1 VRLPLLDPDLP
12 VFPPPERAA
21 RAPNGLLAA
30 GGNLTVATLR
40 DAYRRGI
47 FPWFE
52 AGQPPLWW
60 SPDPRAVIFPDQIHI
75 SRTMARELRRD
86 RYRITSDQCFGAVIR
101 RCTAPR
107 GGQAGT
113 WILPEMIA
121 AYEALHAAGD
131 AHSVECWID
140 GELAGGLY
148 GVAVGSVFCGES
160 MFSVRANASKL
171 ALIHLAR
178 GLSAGGFT
186 LIDCQIGN
194 PHLASLGATELPR
207 TAFLAH
213 LVEARERPLPWPM
226 GAISAMVGSNA
237 ATAPAP

>member
-1 VRLPLLDPDLP
+1 MRLPLLDPDRP

-30 GGNLTVATLR
+30 GGNLAVATLR

-60 SPDPRAVIFPDQIHI
+60 SPDPRAVLFPDQVHV
-75 SRTMARELRRD
+75 SRTMARLLRSG
-86 RYRITSDQCFGAVIR
+86 RYRITSDHSFGAVIR

-113 WILPEMIA
+113 WIVPEMIA

-148 GVAVGSVFCGES
+148 GVAVGAVFCGES
-160 MFSVRANASKL
+160 MFSLRPNASKL

-186 LIDCQIGN
+186 LIDCQVGN
-194 PHLASLGATELPR
+194 PHLASMGATDIPR
-207 TAFLAH
+207 AAFLAH
-213 LVEARERPLPWPM
+213 LVAARDRLLPWPM

-237 ATAPAP
+237 ATAPVP

>member
-1 VRLPLLDPDLP
+1 MRLPLLDPDLP
-12 VFPPPERAA
+12 VFPPPEHAA
-21 RAPNGLLAA
+21 HAPNGLLAA
-30 GGNLTVATLR
+30 GGNLAVATLR

-60 SPDPRAVIFPDQIHI
+60 SPDPRAIIFPDQIHS
-75 SRTMARELRRD
+75 SRTMARLLRRG

-121 AYEALHAAGD
+121 AYEGLHAAGD

-148 GVAVGSVFCGES
+148 GVVVGSVFCGES

-186 LIDCQIGN
+186 LIDCQVGN
-194 PHLASLGATELPR
+194 PHLASMGATEIPR
-207 TAFLAH
+207 TAFLEH
-213 LVEARERPLPWPM
+213 LAQAREQTRPWPAR
-226 GAISAMVGSNA
+226 AISAMVGSNA
-237 ATAPAP
+237 AIAPAP

>member
-1 VRLPLLDPDLP
+1 VRLPLLDPDRP

-21 RAPNGLLAA
+21 RSPNGLLAA
-30 GGNLTVATLR
+30 GGNLAIATLR

-60 SPDPRAVIFPDQIHI
+60 NPDPRSVIFPDQLHV
-75 SRTMARELRRD
+75 SRTMARQLRRGQ
-86 RYRITSDQCFGAVIR
+86 YRITSDHGFGTVIR
-101 RCTAPR
+101 RCTAAR
-107 GGQAGT
+107 AGQAGT
-113 WILPEMIA
+113 WIVPEMIA

-140 GELAGGLY
+140 GALAGGLY
-148 GVAVGSVFCGES
+148 GVAVGAVFCGES

-186 LIDCQIGN
+186 LIDCQVGN
-194 PHLASLGATELPR
+194 PHLSSMGATDIPR
-207 TAFLAH
+207 ATFLAH
-213 LVEARERPLPWPM
+213 LVEAREQLLPWPT

-237 ATAPAP
+237 VIAPTP

>member
-1 VRLPLLDPDLP
+1 MRLPLLDPDLP

-148 GVAVGSVFCGES
+148 GVAVGSIFCGES
-160 MFSVRANASKL
+160 MFSGQANASKL

-186 LIDCQIGN
+186 LIDCQVGN
-194 PHLASLGATELPR
+194 PHLESMGATEIPR
-207 TAFLAH
+207 AAFLAH
-213 LVEARERPLPWPM
+213 LAQAREPILPWPAS
-226 GAISAMVGSNA
+226 AISAMVGSNA
-237 ATAPAP
+237 AITPAP

>member
-1 VRLPLLDPDLP
+1 MRLPFLDPDRP
-12 VFPPPERAA
+12 VFPAPERAA
-21 RAPNGLLAA
+21 RSPNGLLAA

-40 DAYRRGI
+40 DAYQHGI

-52 AGQPPLWW
+52 PGQPPLWW
-60 SPDPRAVIFPDQIHI
+60 SPDPRAVFFPDQVHV
-75 SRTMARELRRD
+75 SRTMARLLRRG

-107 GGQAGT
+107 GGQIGT
-113 WILPEMIA
+113 WIVPEMIA

-194 PHLASLGATELPR
+194 PHLASMGAMDIPR
-207 TAFLAH
+207 TAFLTH
-213 LVEARERPLPWPM
+213 LVAARERLLRWPA

-237 ATAPAP
+237 AIAPAP